1 MQQIKLL
8 INWLNTNSKYGFPLI
23 RIFLGLALLI
33 RGFVLFV
40 NPESIT
46 QLEGANQYYWS
57 FSYVIIMHIVGGL
70 FLTIGFWTRLASFL
84 QIPVLFGAVFFV
96 HLQQGLVKVEQS
108 FELSVLVL
116 VLLIIFFLFGGG
128 ALSIDNYIDNKNV
141 LKSKS

>member
-1 MQQIKLL
+1 MKQIKLL
-8 INWLNTNSKYGFPLI
+8 INWLNTNTEYGFPLI

-33 RGFVLFV
+33 RGLVLFV

-46 QLEGANQYYWS
+46 QLEGANQFYWS
-57 FSYVIIMHIVGGL
+57 FSYVIIMHIAGGL
-70 FLTIGFWTRLASFL
+70 FLAIGFWTKIAALL

-96 HLQQGLVKVEQS
+96 HLKEGLVKVEQS

-116 VLLIIFFLFGGG
+116 VLLLIFFLFGGG
-128 ALSIDNYIDNKNV
+128 ALSIDNYIEKKNA